1 VTQQPARRTALL
13 VEDETLIAMLA
24 EDSLGAMGFDAI
36 CVTTA
41 AEALSALSST
51 EDLAV
56 AVVDIGLPDMRG
68 DQLAGYMRE
77 LLPALPIVVASGY
90 DSTMLAQQFS
100 TDMAIKVLGKPYT
113 DKDLKEALS
122 SLGLM
127 VG

>member
-1 VTQQPARRTALL
+1 LL

-36 CVTTA
+36 SVTTA

-56 AVVDIGLPDMRG
+56 AVIDIGLPDMRG

-77 LLPALPIVVASGY
+77 LLPTLPIVIASGY
-90 DSTMLAQQFS
+90 DSTLIARQFS
-100 TDMAIKVLGKPYT
+100 TDMTIKVLGKPYT

-122 SLGLM
+122 SLGLA
-127 VG
+127 VD